1 MNPHAPH
8 STSPLA
14 ILRSFTEHRQLILQ
28 LVSREVVGRY
38 RGSIMGLAWSFF
50 NPLLMLAI
58 YTFVFSV
65 VFKARWGNH
74 GSGSQVEFALIMFS
88 GLIMHTLL
96 SECAMRAP
104 GLVLTNTNYVKKV
117 VFPLEVLCW
126 VSLGSALFH
135 TVISLA
141 VLLLAI
147 LLVNHALPWTV
158 VYLPLI
164 LLPFAIG
171 IMGFSWMLA
180 ALGVYVRDIGQ
191 VMGMIMTIL
200 MFLTPIFY
208 PVSALPESFQIWV
221 YLNPLT
227 WIVEQARNILIFGTP
242 PSLVGSLQSAAIACG
257 LAWFGFWLF
266 QRLRKGFAD
275 VL

>member
-1 MNPHAPH
+1 
-8 STSPLA
+8 
-14 ILRSFTEHRQLILQ
+14 LRSAAGHRQLITQ
-28 LVSREVVGRY
+28 LIAREVIGRY

-50 NPLLMLAI
+50 NPLLMLTI

-65 VFKARWGNH
+65 VFKARWGAGGD
-74 GSGSQVEFALIMFS
+74 GSRAEFALILFS

-96 SECAMRAP
+96 SECVLRAP
-104 GLVLTNTNYVKKV
+104 TLVLGNANYVKKV
-117 VFPLEVLCW
+117 VFPLEILCL
-126 VSLGSALFH
+126 VSFGSALFH
-135 TVISLA
+135 ALVSVG
-141 VLLLAI
+141 VLLIAI
-147 LLVNHALPWTV
+147 VVINHALPWTV
-158 VYLPLI
+158 VLLPVI

-171 IMGFSWMLA
+171 ILGISWVLA

-191 VMGMIMTIL
+191 VMGMVMTIL

-208 PVSALPESFQIWV
+208 PVSVLPESFQLWV

-227 WIVEQARNILIFGTP
+227 WVVEQARNVLIFGIP
-242 PSLVGSLQSAAIACG
+242 PSLTGWTQSMLVALG